1 MSFDNQSERMTSI
14 AIDTDVESQTE
25 HTSIEY
31 PLRGIL
37 KNSSD
42 NFVSEKKI
50 KLRIVKI
57 CLVMV
62 FIICY
67 VPFIVADF
75 HYGILNNN
83 CVIETP
89 NIININLKMYLLV
102 SGFLMLFNLILTV
115 LLILYLP
122 HEATEEEYSL
132 IIFGAALVGKI
143 STLIHFI
150 WNLLGIIL
158 FWAFIYEKEIC
169 DSEISTY
176 LFVSLIVKTLANIG
190 VTLYRH
196 NRVL

>member
-25 HTSIEY
+25 RTNLES

-75 HYGILNNN
+75 HYGILNNT

-132 IIFGAALVGKI
+132 ILFGAALVGKI

-190 VTLYRH
+190 ITLYRH